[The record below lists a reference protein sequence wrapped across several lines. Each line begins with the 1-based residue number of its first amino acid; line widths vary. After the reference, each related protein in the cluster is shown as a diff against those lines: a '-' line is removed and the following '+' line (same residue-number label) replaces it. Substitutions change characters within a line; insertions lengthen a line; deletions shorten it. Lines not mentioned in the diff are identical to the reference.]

1 MWWHIVH
8 QCDDTGDVMIPE
20 MMWVLLCFIE
30 IMSAC
35 IRDAKDSI
43 WASNRIITKCH
54 PLCQLTPDKDA
65 WAFYLSQ
72 MLFNQCCTSTS
83 VLFGMVCT
91 TWLPGAPAPGNPFMP
106 SALVWGFE
114 WGIYSHN
121 VRMYVSVTLRNVN
134 LRMSQNSYV
143 MCTDTG
149 EYRMSSLAAN
159 DGGQGRT
166 ALLDNEGRVGQR
178 DWSSAT
184 YAFCRVEYRTQPMV
198 CGIEKEKSRYS
209 RS

>member
-1 MWWHIVH
+1 
-8 QCDDTGDVMIPE
+8 
-20 MMWVLLCFIE
+20 
-30 IMSAC
+30 
-35 IRDAKDSI
+35 
-43 WASNRIITKCH
+43 
-54 PLCQLTPDKDA
+54 
-65 WAFYLSQ
+65 
-72 MLFNQCCTSTS
+72 
-83 VLFGMVCT
+83 
-91 TWLPGAPAPGNPFMP
+91 
-106 SALVWGFE
+106 
-114 WGIYSHN
+114 
-121 VRMYVSVTLRNVN
+121 MYVSVTLRNVN

-159 DGGQGRT
+159 DGGQGRM

-184 YAFCRVEYRTQPMV
+184 YAFCRVEYRTQPTV